1 MKAVPTIMMAAAFA
15 MLSPMPVLAQA
26 QRAWTRSWQAVPVEI
41 SPPAPQPDSSA
52 AAPGPTPAP
61 VLKNATFRT
70 VLRLS
75 AGGSTIRLRLSN
87 ELSPEALK
95 IGAVHVA
102 LAGPTGAPLAGSDR
116 IVTFAGAAAPT
127 IPAGAPLVSDPVA
140 LNVAPL
146 ARLVVSIHV
155 PGELR
160 NLTVHSLGVARTMQ
174 VPGDQTAAAVLTPG
188 TSDTRRY
195 LISGVDVAGGPAKAT
210 IVTFG
215 DSITDGAV
223 STDDADRRWPDIL
236 AERLKASGR
245 TGFAVANAGISGNR
259 LLSTGAGPAAL
270 ARLDRDVLS
279 VPGVKYL
286 VLLEGVNDIGSAT
299 WTKGAHPPTADELIA
314 AYRQIIAR
322 AHDHG
327 VKVFGATVLPY
338 KGAGYYAP
346 EGDTVRQAVNRWIR
360 QPGHFDGVIDFDR
373 TVADK
378 TDPLKMAA
386 AYDSGDKLHP
396 GDAGYRAMA
405 EAVDLK
411 LFR

>member
-1 MKAVPTIMMAAAFA
+1 MRAVRTIMMAAAFA
-15 MLSPMPVLAQA
+15 MLSPTPVLAQMR
-26 QRAWTRSWQAVPVEI
+26 QVWTRSWQAVPVEI
-41 SPPAPQPDSSA
+41 SSSRLGLPPPG
-52 AAPGPTPAP
+52 AAPASAPAP
-61 VLKNATFRT
+61 VSQDATFRT

-87 ELSPEALK
+87 ELSSEALK

-116 IVTFAGAAAPT
+116 TVTFAGAAAPT

-155 PGELR
+155 PGELH
-160 NLTVHSLGVARTMQ
+160 NLTVHSLGVARTAR

-195 LISGVDVAGGPAKAT
+195 LISGIDVAGGPAKAT

-223 STDDADRRWPDIL
+223 STDDADRRWPDVL

-245 TGFAVANAGISGNR
+245 NGFAVANAGISGNR
-259 LLSTGAGPAAL
+259 LLSPGAGQAAL

-286 VLLEGVNDIGSAT
+286 VLLEGVNDLGFAT
-299 WTKGAHPPTADELIA
+299 MTKGARLPAADELIA
-314 AYRQIIAR
+314 AYRQIVAR

-327 VKVFGATVLPY
+327 VKVIGATVLPY

-346 EGDTVRQAVNRWIR
+346 EGDTVR
-360 QPGHFDGVIDFDR
+360 
-373 TVADK
+373 
-378 TDPLKMAA
+378 
-386 AYDSGDKLHP
+386 
-396 GDAGYRAMA
+396 
-405 EAVDLK
+405 
-411 LFR
+411 